1 MALIHWPG
9 YDCHLAIFVVGPG
22 SMATESIRFGT
33 DGWRG
38 AIAGDYTFASV
49 RRCAQGFASYLLR
62 RGYAGRRVVVGYDRR
77 FDSEHFA
84 ASVAEVLVANG
95 LRVLLTQGA
104 TPTPAI
110 AYAVVD
116 HQAAGAVNITASHNP
131 ATDNGFKVRD
141 EHGGAIDPAGLK
153 EIESSIPSQGEEVQ
167 CVPLELALKDRSVEL
182 FDAAPAYLAQLSH
195 LVDLRRIRA
204 AGLTVVFDPM
214 WGNGAGWLHALLA
227 GGTTRIVE
235 IHSERNPIFPEMER
249 PEPIRPNI
257 DVGLRRVREEK
268 ADALLV
274 TDGDADRVGFGDEH
288 GEFINQLQ
296 VYGLLALYLLE
307 VRGLRGPIVKT
318 LSTTSMLEKL
328 GTLYGVPVY
337 QTGVGFKYV
346 APKMLETNALIGGEE
361 SGGFAFRGH
370 VPERDGL
377 LAGLY
382 LLDMMVSLRKKP
394 SELVAALYEKVGSAY
409 YYERVDWPLDE
420 AVREEAQARVASANP
435 ASLAG
440 LRVLDRITTDG
451 FKYLLEDGGW
461 LLVRF
466 SGTEPIVRVYCETT
480 HQEKVQRLLDEGTRL
495 VGLEP

>member
-1 MALIHWPG
+1 M
-9 YDCHLAIFVVGPG
+9 FVVGPG
-22 SMATESIRFGT
+22 AMAEARIHFGT

-38 AIAGDYTFASV
+38 AIAEDYTFASV
-49 RRCAQGFASYLLR
+49 RRCTQGFASFLKK
-62 RGYAGRRVVVGYDRR
+62 RGYDGKRVVVGYDRR
-77 FDSEHFA
+77 FSSEHFA
-84 ASVAEVLVANG
+84 ASAAEVLAANG
-95 LRVLLTQGA
+95 LNVLLTQTA

-110 AYAVVD
+110 AYAVV
-116 HQAAGAVNITASHNP
+116 HNRAAGAVNITASHNP
-131 ATDNGFKVRD
+131 ASDNGFKVRD
-141 EHGGAIDPAGLK
+141 EHGGAIDPDGLK
-153 EIESSIPSQGEEVQ
+153 EIESAIPNEDDRVQ
-167 CVPLELALKDRSVEL
+167 RVPLELALKDGSVEL
-182 FDAAPAYLAQLSH
+182 FDAAPAYMEQLNR
-195 LVDLRRIRA
+195 LVDVGRIRA
-204 AGLTVVFDPM
+204 AGLKVVFDPM
-214 WGNGAGWLHALLA
+214 WGNGAGWLPALLA
-227 GGTTRIVE
+227 GGATQVIQ

-257 DVGLRRVREEK
+257 DAGLRQVCQEK

-328 GTLYGVPVY
+328 GARYKVPVY

-346 APKMLETNALIGGEE
+346 APKMLETDALIGGEE

-377 LAGLY
+377 LAGLF
-382 LLDMMVSLRKKP
+382 LLDMMVSLGKKP
-394 SELVAALYEKVGSAY
+394 SELVSALYEKVGGAY
-409 YYERVDWPLDE
+409 YYERVDWPLNP
-420 AVREEAQARVASANP
+420 VLREEVVKKVASEHP
-435 ASLAG
+435 KTLAG
-440 LRVLDRITTDG
+440 LRVLDELTFDG

-466 SGTEPIVRVYCETT
+466 SGTEAIVRVYCETM
-480 HQEKVQRLLDEGTRL
+480 HQDKVQRLLEEGTRL
-495 VGLEP
+495 VGLQP

>member
-1 MALIHWPG
+1 MVGAGIH
-9 YDCHLAIFVVGPG
+9 
-22 SMATESIRFGT
+22 FGT

-49 RRCAQGFASYLLR
+49 RRCTQGFASFLLKK
-62 RGYAGRRVVVGYDRR
+62 GYAGRRVVVGYDRR
-77 FDSEHFA
+77 FGSENFA
-84 ASVAEVLVANG
+84 GSAAEVLAANG
-95 LRVLLTQGA
+95 LNVLLTQTA

-110 AYAVVD
+110 AYAVVY

-153 EIESSIPSQGEEVQ
+153 EIEGAIPAQDGGVQ
-167 CVPLELALKDRSVEL
+167 WIPLKLGLKDRSVEF
-182 FDAAPAYLAQLSH
+182 FDPAPAYTEQLSR
-195 LVDLRRIRA
+195 LVDLGRIRA
-204 AGLTVVFDPM
+204 AGLNVVFDPM
-214 WGNGAGWLHALLA
+214 WGNGAGWLPSLLA
-227 GGTTRIVE
+227 GGTTKVGE

-296 VYGLLALYLLE
+296 VFGLLALYLLE

-328 GTLYGVPVY
+328 GARYGVPIH

-346 APKMLETNALIGGEE
+346 APKMLETNALMGGEE

-377 LAGLY
+377 LASLY
-382 LLDMMVSLRKKP
+382 LLDMMVSLHKKP
-394 SELVAALYEKVGSAY
+394 SELVMALYEKVGGAY
-409 YYERVDWPLDE
+409 YYDRVDWPLDE
-420 AVREEAQARVASANP
+420 AGRDEAMEKVASARP
-435 ASLAG
+435 AQLAG
-440 LRVLDRITTDG
+440 LRVLDRLTVDG
-451 FKYLLEDGGW
+451 FKYMLEDGGW

-466 SGTEPIVRVYCETT
+466 SGTEPIVRVYCETM
-480 HQEKVQRLLDEGTRL
+480 HQEKVQRLLEEGTQL
-495 VGLEP
+495 VGLQP